1 MNSGQV
7 RLARIAVRAST
18 VEIRVHQFLLFTI
31 FLPFAAILLPF
42 LGFHI
47 ACSLLNSN
55 LSQDWR
61 NWKHIRR
68 VEDQDLLSG
77 MQELA
82 LAGTLTGSV
91 LLYGLTWYAKG
102 QQTLRSTEETDSRY
116 RRLKPTQ
123 GKTLRKREASLWR
136 EAVEST
142 SEPPEILWFP
152 NVAILA
158 RALSSRGLVQMAVS
172 TGLWERLER
181 GDQTAELILLHE
193 MAHLRFHDPD
203 RFQRYQAMLAAIHRA
218 LSITFFSF
226 AFIVAFLAIHQV
238 VALFRHAPF
247 GTLLRQESMI
257 LGVGSIVIS
266 LCPIT
271 GAIVRRYLGFITS
284 LLELRADVKAA
295 EWAGGLDR
303 FADILSK
310 NEMVHKSTLAD
321 RSRSW
326 FSLNLTHLSETER
339 IDTIR
344 DPVRLLTPKTEYFVF
359 SLILA
364 LVLPFN
370 GLTPLFEGGLADLV
384 VSMAVAVA
392 FSLTTAMMLTLAAAT
407 PVRIPV
413 TRLLGL
419 ALGFVGFTA
428 ACQLNLYTFAYS
440 LMTIA
445 VEFGLP
451 SPDTPVDLKEILHDL
466 GSSFKDIGDQLNGIA
481 SHGWVAG
488 SVLVTFAALWL
499 LVWRARRASGT
510 RQIGRI
516 PLLLIGLTS
525 AVGVITDGYDQWRSA
540 ELEGTWLGRLWMVWH
555 DVWARVPWLRF
566 SLSTILPMVVI
577 WGISF
582 SLRKDSKSRQPELLP
597 PI

>member
-1 MNSGQV
+1 VDSGHV

-18 VEIRVHQFLLFTI
+18 VEIRVHQFLLFII
-31 FLPFAAILLPF
+31 FLPFAGILLPF

-61 NWKHIRR
+61 NWKHIRQ
-68 VEDQDLLSG
+68 VEERDLLSET
-77 MQELA
+77 QELG
-82 LAGTLTGSV
+82 LAGTLTGV
-91 LLYGLTWYAKG
+91 VFVYGLTRYVKG
-102 QQTLRSTEETDSRY
+102 LHALRSTEEADSRY
-116 RRLKPTQ
+116 RPLKPTQ
-123 GKTLRKREASLWR
+123 GNILRERGASLWR
-136 EAVEST
+136 EAVASR

-152 NVAILA
+152 NVAVLA
-158 RALSSRGLVQMAVS
+158 RALSNHGVDRMAVS
-172 TGLWERLER
+172 TGLWERVEK

-193 MAHLRFHDPD
+193 MAHLRYHDPD
-203 RFQRYQAMLAAIHRA
+203 RFRRYQAMLAAIQRA

-226 AFIVAFLAIHQV
+226 AFIVAFLGFHQAF
-238 VALFRHAPF
+238 ALFSRAPL

-257 LGVGSIVIS
+257 LGVGFIVIS

-284 LLELRADVKAA
+284 LRELRADVKAA
-295 EWAGGLDR
+295 EWAGGLDY
-303 FADILSK
+303 FADILSR

-339 IDTIR
+339 VDTIR
-344 DPVRLLTPKTEYFVF
+344 DPARLLTPKTEYFLF

-392 FSLTTAMMLTLAAAT
+392 FSLTTTMMLTLAAET
-407 PVRIPV
+407 PVGIPV
-413 TRLLGL
+413 TRLFGL

-428 ACQLNLYTFAYS
+428 ACQLNLYTVAYS
-440 LMTIA
+440 LMTVA

-451 SPDTPVDLKEILHDL
+451 SPDTPVNLKEILHDI
-466 GSSFKDIGDQLNGIA
+466 GSSFKDIGDQLNGIV
-481 SHGWVAG
+481 SHGWVIG
-488 SVLVTFAALWL
+488 SLLVTFVALWL
-499 LVWRARRASGT
+499 LIWRVRRISGK

-516 PLLLIGLTS
+516 SLLLVGLAS
-525 AVGVITDGYDQWRSA
+525 AVGVIIDGYDHWRTF
-540 ELEGTWLGRLWMVWH
+540 ELEGTWLDTLWVGWQN
-555 DVWARVPWLRF
+555 VWARLPWLRF
-566 SLSTILPMVVI
+566 SLSAILPMVVV
-577 WGISF
+577 WAISLSF
-582 SLRKDSKSRQPELLP
+582 RKDSIAQ
-597 PI
+597 